1 MLRQKIYVSPKS
13 DNAKLKFVKY
23 LNSKNVVRLEHKRED
38 RWFLSS
44 LDDPDFWI
52 WVDYP
57 NDDNWEY
64 KELGYD

>member
-44 LDDPDFWI
+44 LDDPDFWF
-52 WVDYP
+52 WVD
-57 NDDNWEY
+57 
-64 KELGYD
+64 